1 MKPPVYVTSPLLPPL
16 EEFIPYLE
24 ELWQN
29 KILTNSGKFHQQ
41 LEKEL
46 ADYLGV
52 KHVCLFSNGTLALL
66 TALQTLRITGEVITT
81 AYSFVA
87 TSHSLLWNGLT
98 PVFADIDPVTFN
110 IDPSKIEELITPRTS
125 AILPVHCYGTPADSA
140 RIQKIADTYGLKV
153 IYDAAHCFGVKENG
167 TSILNYGDLSVLSFH
182 ATKVFN
188 TFEGGA
194 IICHDAKTKQRIDYL
209 KNFGF
214 ADETVVMAPGINA
227 KMNEVQAAMGLLQL
241 KYIDSA
247 LAERAEI
254 YNNYIALLTASLPE
268 LSFIKQPENVTWNYA
283 YFPVLIHGNDSFTR
297 DDVYNALRENGIY
310 ARRYFYPLISEF
322 PMYRHM
328 ETAKPEHLPVA
339 WDVSRAILCLPIYP
353 GLALA
358 EQQNIIDIIAQVVA
372 RGEQASF
379 PAPLVVN
386 G

>member
-1 MKPPVYVTSPLLPPL
+1 MKAPVYVTSPLLPPL
-16 EEFIPYLE
+16 EEFVPYLE

-29 KILTNSGKFHQQ
+29 KILTNGGKFHQQ
-41 LEKEL
+41 LEEAL

-98 PVFADIDPVTFN
+98 PVFADIDPNTFN
-110 IDPSKIEELITPRTS
+110 IDPDKIEELITPKTS
-125 AILPVHCYGTPADSA
+125 AILPVHCYGTPADNT

-153 IYDAAHCFGVKENG
+153 IYDAAHCFGVKEDGN
-167 TSILNYGDLSVLSFH
+167 SILNYGDLSVLSFH

-194 IICHDAKTKQRIDYL
+194 IICHDAKIKQRIDYL

-214 ADETVVMAPGINA
+214 SDETVVMAPGING

-247 LAERAEI
+247 LQARKGI
-254 YNNYIALLTASLPE
+254 YNNYVSLLQEKL
-268 LSFIKQPENVTWNYA
+268 LQLDFIKQKNNVDWNYS
-283 YFPVLIHGNDSFTR
+283 YFPILIRESDDLSR
-297 DDVYNALRENGIY
+297 DDVYRKLRQCGIY
-310 ARRYFYPLISEF
+310 VRRYFYPLISEF
-322 PMYRHM
+322 PMYRHI
-328 ETAKPEHLPVA
+328 ETAKQSHLPVA
-339 WDVSRAILCLPIYP
+339 HDTSRAVLCLPIYP
-353 GLALA
+353 GLPYE
-358 EQQNIIDIIAQVVA
+358 EQENIINIIAQVVL
-372 RGEQASF
+372 GNKQSLFEK
-379 PAPLVVN
+379 
-386 G
+386 

>member
-1 MKPPVYVTSPLLPPL
+1 MKNVYVTSPLLPPL

-24 ELWQN
+24 TLWES
-29 KILTNSGKFHQQ
+29 KILTNSGQFHQQ
-41 LEKEL
+41 LEEAL
-46 ADYLGV
+46 AAYLGV

-81 AYSFVA
+81 PYSFVA
-87 TSHSLLWNGLT
+87 TSHSLLWNDLT

-110 IDPSKIEELITPRTS
+110 IDPDRIEELITPKTT
-125 AILPVHCYGTPADSA
+125 AIMPVHCYGIPCDME

-153 IYDAAHCFGVKENG
+153 IYDAAHCFGVKQDNA
-167 TSILNYGDLSVLSFH
+167 SILNYGDLSVLSFH

-214 ADETVVMAPGINA
+214 ADETIVMAPGINA

-247 LAERAEI
+247 LQERAVI
-254 YNNYIALLTASLPE
+254 YQRYVELLDAALPALEYIKPASNIE
-268 LSFIKQPENVTWNYA
+268 WNYS
-283 YFPVLIHGNDSFTR
+283 YFPVLIRADSAVSR
-297 DDVYNALRENGIY
+297 DAIYAELRKHNIY
-310 ARRYFYPLISEF
+310 ARRYFYPLISAF
-322 PMYRHM
+322 PMYRHFP
-328 ETAKPEHLPVA
+328 TANAQHLPVA
-339 WDVSRAILCLPIYP
+339 DEISHAVLCLPIYP
-353 GLALA
+353 GLAVADQRRIIEIIQGLFVDAARAA
-358 EQQNIIDIIAQVVA
+358 E
-372 RGEQASF
+372 
-379 PAPLVVN
+379 PALVVN